1 MGVGGHKVGVMMS
14 LKGVIGQQKLNS
26 SKTLIGVHLTNKHLM
41 HSNLIMVLQLLLHA
55 RVV

>member
-41 HSNLIMVLQLLLHA
+41 HSNLIMVLQLYIIT
-55 RVV
+55 R